1 MRIPLFP
8 IILLSMLQ
16 GCAGSGEPSGQEDDS
31 GNQWSEDTWYSEVCG
46 EPGETYT
53 AGISHEGDLGVLEFI
68 LVDTDPTPP
77 DKGDNSFRIQVND
90 MALGVPVDGAS
101 VIITPFMPEHGH
113 GTSPEYHETAP
124 AGEAGQYQSD
134 VIDLFMAGLW
144 EINFSADQGGV
155 TLDLST
161 FRFCLEG

>member
-1 MRIPLFP
+1 MLIIPLLP
-8 IILLSMLQ
+8 MLMS
-16 GCAGSGEPSGQEDDS
+16 CTASSDTSEHGEDS
-31 GNQWSEDTWYSEVCG
+31 GHHMSHDTWYSEVCG

-53 AGISHEGDLGVLEFI
+53 AGMSHDGDLGVLEFV

-77 DKGDNSFRIQVND
+77 DKGENSFRIQIND
-90 MALGVPVDGAS
+90 LASGVGVDGAS

-113 GTSPEYHETAP
+113 GTSPEYFETAP